1 MGEYG
6 CKVCR
11 VLDQHGLAD
20 RESELLDR
28 WLADGPRRM
37 GYRRLARWLN
47 VAMLRRAMDRAGL
60 SILGEEPASKYD
72 RLTGGDEAVAEEV
85 RSDLAASGVAI
96 EDLETEFVSYGVV
109 RTHLRECLGAE
120 RDRDPSEWEADSI
133 RIATDHAERK
143 VSEAVR
149 SLVNKGKLEAGGD
162 ITVNVSVELE
172 CEACHVRVPADRALR
187 RGHVCSES
195 GESSPNPEESDAN
208 HGLTGRGSGG
218 GERAHADGDGYSE
231 GGQNS

>member
-28 WLADGPRRM
+28 WLAEGPRRM

-72 RLTGGDEAVAEEV
+72 RLTGEDEAVAEEV
-85 RSDLAASGVAI
+85 RTDLAASGV
-96 EDLETEFVSYGVV
+96 DVDGLEGEFVSYGVV

-120 RDRDPSEWEADSI
+120 REHDPGNWEEESI
-133 RIATDHAERK
+133 RIASDHAEGK

-149 SLVNKGKLEAGGD
+149 SLVNKGELEAGGD
-162 ITVNVSVELE
+162 ITVNVRVELE
-172 CEACHVRVPADRALR
+172 CEGCHMRVPVDRALR
-187 RGHVCSES
+187 RGHVCSENDGNVHS
-195 GESSPNPEESDAN
+195 
-208 HGLTGRGSGG
+208 
-218 GERAHADGDGYSE
+218 ERTYSE
-231 GGQNS
+231 GGTHP